1 MELYSW
7 AEVIREF
14 DHQFYEAKKCGF
26 EPSDGSN
33 LFDFITKDMLLRGMG
48 NRIGYKFPEDLKAF
62 RSVLS
67 KLKKEAKAVSKKK
80 KKIEKELKFNPR
92 ISKKRK
98 RIRKSSDE
106 LMMEYAS
113 PTETLE
119 EQVQRLGLNPDT
131 YF

>member
-7 AEVIREF
+7 AEVVDEF
-14 DHQFYEAKKCGF
+14 NHLYYEAKKNGF

-33 LFDFITKDMLLRGMG
+33 LFDFITLDMMLRGAG
-48 NRIGYKFPEDLKAF
+48 GHIGYKFPEDLKAF

-67 KLKKEAKAVSKKK
+67 KLKHEKTLLGKKK
-80 KKIEKELKFNPR
+80 KKINKELKFYPR
-92 ISKKRK
+92 IQKRK

-106 LMMEYAS
+106 LMMEYSS

-119 EQVQRLGLNPDT
+119 EQVRRLGLNPDT

>member
-7 AEVIREF
+7 ADVINEF
-14 DHQFYEAKKCGF
+14 NRLYHEAEKNSF

-33 LFDFITKDMLLRGMG
+33 LFDFITLDMMIRGAG
-48 NRIGYKFPEDLKAF
+48 SRIGYKFPEDLRAF

-67 KLKKEAKAVSKKK
+67 KLKKAAKAASKKK
-80 KKIEKELKFNPR
+80 EKINNELKFNPR

-98 RIRKSSDE
+98 RVRKSSDE